1 MNLAEYVTPDKH
13 FNETNFA
20 YDVKTAVIGLNE
32 VLDEGLPLHPLEE
45 QRESVAKWRQIG
57 LGIMGLADMLIKM
70 EIPYDSDEAIS
81 LCDRIGSIMIN
92 AAIEQSAYLAQ
103 EKGTYKGYSS
113 KELNTDFYLQNCD
126 FTTKTAVE
134 TFGLRNS
141 QVLTTAPT
149 GSISTMLGISGG
161 LEPIFATHYTRKTES
176 LHGKDV
182 YYKVYTPIVQKY
194 MDAHGLTDE
203 SQLPNWFVT
212 AQTIDP
218 FKRVEMQSAWQKHID
233 ASISSTVNLPE
244 TATVEEIEE
253 LYIEAWKKGLKG
265 LTIFRSGCKR
275 QGILTSDKKEEN
287 IVTKETKH
295 SSLER
300 GDIINCADNLVGKKR
315 KIQTGCVDA
324 ETEFFNG
331 KEWKKI
337 SEYEKGDLV
346 LQYNSDGTASL
357 VEPLKYIKRESKG
370 MYHIKNKYGLDMM
383 LSPDHR
389 NVTFWNKNGKPIINT
404 TEDLI
409 THHNRSKYGFPR
421 KFKKSFIYDGP
432 GINLTDDEIR
442 LSVAIFADGG
452 FYSPS
457 SKKCDISVLKERK
470 KDRLVQILESS
481 GRDYTIRKANNG
493 YYHIKFYPPIDGRQ
507 KTFPCEWYNCSQ
519 HQLQV
524 IFEEV
529 FYWDGYEKERNQYTS
544 IFKENADF
552 IQFVCSAV
560 GKSSSIYKDERIRE
574 KNRHICYRVDWSDRI
589 LRSIV
594 DKNKKDIPF
603 IQPEDGYEY
612 CFSVPSTMLVLRR
625 NDKIF
630 ITGNCGPT
638 HILAY
643 FDPDTA
649 DLMEVYLNKGS
660 EGGCA
665 LYMTGLSRMIS
676 LACRA
681 GVDIMTIKDQL
692 DSTGACPSYAVRRA
706 TKHDTSKGSCCPMA
720 VGNALVDMWKEMR
733 EDIGLDWQDEDSKED
748 EPIVIRK
755 PEPIQKSPELYS
767 NHYNSNAICPECG
780 EPLVFEGGCNSCKN
794 CGYSKC
800 N

>member
-1 MNLAEYVTPDKH
+1 MNLSAYVINKQFDFDGFK
-13 FNETNFA
+13 N
-20 YDVKTAVIGLNE
+20 DVRIAVRGLNE
-32 VLDEGLPLHPLEE
+32 VLNEGLLLHPLEE
-45 QRESVAKWRQIG
+45 QRQSVADWRQIG

-70 EIPYDSDEAIS
+70 ELRYDSGKALELCGKIGKVMIDTAINES
-81 LCDRIGSIMIN
+81 AELAKLYGPYNNYNQDYIN
-92 AAIEQSAYLAQ
+92 TPFYTANTTE
-103 EKGTYKGYSS
+103 ETKDKVS
-113 KELNTDFYLQNCD
+113 KY
-126 FTTKTAVE
+126 
-134 TFGLRNS
+134 GLRNS
-141 QVLTTAPT
+141 QLLTIAPT
-149 GSISTMLGISGG
+149 GTLSTMLGISGG
-161 LEPIFATHYTRKTES
+161 VEPVFANSYTRKTES
-176 LHGKDV
+176 LHNKDA
-182 YYKVYTPIVQKY
+182 YYKVYTPIVDKY
-194 MDAHGLTDE
+194 MKEHGLTDE
-203 SQLPNWFVT
+203 SQLPDWFVT
-212 AQTIDP
+212 AETIDP
-218 FKRVEMQSAWQKHID
+218 YKRIDMQSVWQTYID

-244 TATVEEIEE
+244 TATVEEIEN
-253 LYIEAWKKGLKG
+253 LYIRAWEKGLKG

-389 NVTFWNKNGKPIINT
+389 NVTFWNKNSKPIINT
-404 TEDLI
+404 TKDLI
-409 THHNRSKYGFPR
+409 TYHNRSKYGFPR

-442 LSVAIFADGG
+442 LSVAIFADGS

-470 KDRLVQILESS
+470 KDRIVQILESS

-529 FYWDGYEKERNQYTS
+529 FYWDGYEKEHNQYTS

-560 GKSSSIYKDERIRE
+560 GKSSSIYKDERIRG

-603 IQPEDGYEY
+603 IQPKDGYEY

-643 FDPDTA
+643 FDPDSA

-692 DSTGACPSYAVRRA
+692 DSTGSCPSYAVRRA

-720 VGNALVDMWKEMR
+720 VGNALVEMWEEMQSELDTDDT
-733 EDIGLDWQDEDSKED
+733 EDDCESNEITPET
-748 EPIVIRK
+748 PTK
-755 PEPIQKSPELYS
+755 PVSDATMATD
-767 NHYNSNAICPECG
+767 NVRRCPECG
-780 EPLVFEGGCNSCKN
+780 EPLVATGGCFSCFN
-794 CGYSKC
+794 CSYTKC
-800 N
+800 E